1 MTPIRIPLPFV
12 AMALIGLAAATNAAA
27 AVAVDPDLQRA
38 QAAMADLGQSLRT
51 ALQQKIAQDGIVA
64 AVGFCH
70 DEAPRIAAEISA
82 RHGVAVGRTSLR
94 HRSPANAPS
103 VWQRTLLDQFAAR
116 VAAGE
121 DPASV
126 TAKSDDAGVLRVAK
140 GLKVEAPCAMCHG
153 PVESI
158 APEVAQAIAARYP
171 GDQATGFREGDL
183 RGMIW
188 AEVSRDI
195 DARTPI
201 AMNADQQRALRAE
214 MRRHLDSVHRVIAAL
229 SAGDWAGVAAAA
241 SGFAPGRGQGAG
253 RGLGAASNFR
263 DALPEP
269 WFRFA
274 RPMHQAMNALAAEA
288 RDGRRVDAAL
298 ARLAEATQQCASCHA
313 TFRIETGAGLAT
325 AARWTRSTESSP

>member
-1 MTPIRIPLPFV
+1 MSPIRIPLPFV

-27 AVAVDPDLQRA
+27 ALAVDPDLQRT

-70 DEAPRIAAEISA
+70 DEAPRIAAAISA

-103 VWQRTLLDQFAAR
+103 EWQRKLLDQFAVR

-153 PVESI
+153 PAESI
-158 APEVAQAIAARYP
+158 APEVAQAIAAQYP
-171 GDQATGFREGDL
+171 GDRATGFREGDL

-253 RGLGAASNFR
+253 RGVGPGSNFR
-263 DALPEP
+263 EALPER
-269 WFRFA
+269 WFSFA
-274 RPMHQAMNALAAEA
+274 RPMHMAMNALADEA
-288 RDGRRVDAAL
+288 SGGRRVDVAL
-298 ARLAEATQQCASCHA
+298 ARLAEATEQCASCHA
-313 TFRIETGAGLAT
+313 TFRIETDAGLAT
-325 AARWTRSTESSP
+325 ASR